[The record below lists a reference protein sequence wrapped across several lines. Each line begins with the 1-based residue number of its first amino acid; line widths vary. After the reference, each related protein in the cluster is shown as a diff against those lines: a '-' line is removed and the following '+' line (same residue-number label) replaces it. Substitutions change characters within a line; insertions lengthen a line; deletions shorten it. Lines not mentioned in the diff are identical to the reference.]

1 MDADMKKSR
10 WKLVGVTS
18 MVLALSGCVLTP
30 VPQEPPAA
38 NDLTHGAV
46 QLTLKKGVTTKAN
59 VLEAFGAPNITTMDA
74 ESREV
79 WTYQRH
85 ATVSSATAS
94 ESYGT
99 VILFGGSSRAAGF
112 EQSSRT
118 MTLII
123 KFDKNN
129 TVYDFRS
136 RASSF

>member
-1 MDADMKKSR
+1 MTHTLAFR
-10 WKLVGVTS
+10 LAPALLAV
-18 MVLALSGCVLTP
+18 ALSGCALTP
-30 VPQEPPAA
+30 VPEPAKA
-38 NDLTHGAV
+38 GSDLTHGAV
-46 QLTLKKGVTTKAN
+46 QLTLRKGETTKTQ
-59 VLEAFGAPNITTMDA
+59 VLEAFGAPNITTLDA

-85 ATVSSATAS
+85 ATVASSTAS
-94 ESYGT
+94 ETFGT
-99 VILFGGSSRAAGF
+99 VILFGGSSRATGF

-136 RASSF
+136 RATSF

>member
-1 MDADMKKSR
+1 MDMFR
-10 WKLVGVTS
+10 WKLVGVTG

-38 NDLTHGAV
+38 NNLTHGAV

-85 ATVSSATAS
+85 ATVSAATAS

-123 KFDKNN
+123 KFDKND